1 MGAEMAATIAANEEQ
16 RQIPKTNSQILATI
30 KANLKFKAIKIPI
43 AHGEGKYYAD
53 ADTLKSIN
61 DNDQV
66 LFRYCDE
73 DGNINSENNPNGSV
87 ENIAGVTNK
96 QRTVFGMMPHPER
109 AADDELGNTDG
120 RLFFESMIKEIEGNL
135 V

>member
-1 MGAEMAATIAANEEQ
+1 MVRLSG
-16 RQIPKTNSQILATI
+16 
-30 KANLKFKAIKIPI
+30 
-43 AHGEGKYYAD
+43 
-53 ADTLKSIN
+53 
-61 DNDQV
+61 V